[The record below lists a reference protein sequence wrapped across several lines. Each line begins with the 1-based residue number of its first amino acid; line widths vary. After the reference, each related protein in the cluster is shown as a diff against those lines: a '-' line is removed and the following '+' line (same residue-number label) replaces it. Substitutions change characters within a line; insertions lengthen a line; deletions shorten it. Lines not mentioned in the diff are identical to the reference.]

1 MKNLTRCVNQGNMD
15 MKFKY
20 LTLALAAAMATTG
33 LTACGG
39 DDDSNYANTAGDATN
54 EDTGSDT
61 GGDTGDTTDG
71 DTTDGDTTDGD
82 TTDGDT
88 TDGDTT
94 DGDTTDGDTTDGD
107 TTDGDTT
114 VDQTTDTE
122 DNPGNSV
129 VEGNQATKTSVVGQ
143 QYVRGSNNNFD
154 VPNNPDKVNNASST
168 AVGYVNLQND
178 KMSNIVAARF
188 TDEFNNNNTKV
199 DYILGARPGETTDGT
214 TDNPTL
220 QNNNDADVNSNNL
233 WTKGLVTVT
242 EVQSDDALPVL
253 TVNNQESKVAG
264 LPRVTQ
270 ISNNA
275 SLNGSNDVRIFG
287 ALANTTDAADTAANS
302 LRYLVKDGD
311 GNAVNLNTNFTTL
324 EDEVEETKFDNV
336 QYGRV
341 TGNLESLSKDT
352 IKNKT
357 YIMAKFADKNFNGNT
372 TQTDLYFYRGNN
384 ETAFA
389 DMPKSGDYQYAGH
402 ALMYGID
409 NSLNNSSIA
418 GLESNAPDN
427 LNKDNAGIGNFVQ
440 ATARFTDGAGTVEG
454 SVYNIWE
461 LEDKVDQVDLV
472 AFNGDIV
479 GNSIKGTAGRTYVNA
494 GAHDAAFKGSFYGQ
508 GAAEMGG
515 SFNSVE
521 SGYDKSTWGG
531 VFGAEQLAKTPAP
544 VVVPPV
550 ELADPEFQVE
560 VDADVK

>member
-1 MKNLTRCVNQGNMD
+1 

-88 TDGDTT
+88 TDGDTA
-94 DGDTTDGDTTDGD
+94 DGDTADGDTAVD
-107 TTDGDTT
+107 TP
-114 VDQTTDTE
+114 VDQPTDTE

-143 QYVRGSNNNFD
+143 QYVRGSSNNFD
-154 VPNNPDKVNNASST
+154 VANNPDKVNNASST

-188 TDEFNNNNTKV
+188 TDTFNSNNTKV
-199 DYILGARPGETTDGT
+199 DYILGARPGETANGTDE
-214 TDNPTL
+214 NPTL
-220 QNNNDADVNSNNL
+220 QTNNDADVNSNDL

-302 LRYLVKDGD
+302 LRYLVKNGD

-324 EDEVEETKFDNV
+324 EDEVEEIKFDNV

-341 TGNLESLSKDT
+341 TGNLESLSRDT

-357 YIMAKFADKNFNGNT
+357 YIMAEFADKNFNGNT
-372 TQTDLYFYRGNN
+372 TQTDLYFYRGNS

-427 LNKDNAGIGNFVQ
+427 LNKDNSGIGNFVQ

-479 GNSIKGTAGRTYVNA
+479 GNSIKGTAGRTYVNE

-508 GAAEMGG
+508 SAAEMGG

-550 ELADPEFQVE
+550 DLADPEFQVE